1 MGTRVDSLDWRGL
14 ADSGPGRLA
23 FVTLAFGV
31 ALALSQAVSWLAG
44 EIVDVGEP
52 GTISRL
58 LVGVLALQLLG
69 FGGIIAAVV
78 WIRDEPL
85 RSSLRIGQVTD
96 WVVFYGTAAG
106 LAMMV
111 VASLATGLFRLLDL
125 EPAESA
131 AGAADDPLFYVVLL
145 VVSTLIV
152 VPMEEAF
159 FRGFVQTRLEERF
172 PAAVAISV
180 ASLCFVVV
188 HTSVSVGSGG
198 ELIALGLFFS
208 LGVVLGVSYAATENL
223 FVPIIGHAV
232 YNGTQILVRTLE
244 VLA

>member
-1 MGTRVDSLDWRGL
+1 MGARVDGLDWRGL
-14 ADSGPGRLA
+14 ADSRPSRLA

-31 ALALSQAVSWLAG
+31 ALAVSHSLSWLAG
-44 EIVDVGEP
+44 HIVGVGEP

-58 LVGVLALQLLG
+58 LVGVLALQLAG
-69 FGGIIAAVV
+69 FGGVVAVVV
-78 WIRDEPL
+78 WIRGKSWRPYL
-85 RSSLRIGQVTD
+85 RVGQVTE

-145 VVSTLIV
+145 VVSTLVV

-172 PAAVAISV
+172 HPGVALGV
-180 ASLCFVVV
+180 ASLFFVVV
-188 HTSVSVGSGG
+188 HTNVSVGSGG
-198 ELIALGLFFS
+198 EVLALGLFFS
-208 LGVVLGVSYAATENL
+208 LGVVLGVSYSVTENL
-223 FVPIIGHAV
+223 VVPIIGHAV
-232 YNGTQILVRTLE
+232 YNGTQIFVRTLE

>member
-14 ADSGPGRLA
+14 AASRPGRLA

-31 ALALSQAVSWLAG
+31 ALVVSHTLSWLAG
-44 EIVDVGEP
+44 RVVGVGES
-52 GTISRL
+52 GTISGL
-58 LVGVLALQLLG
+58 LVSVVALQLVG
-69 FGGIIAAVV
+69 FGAVVAAVV
-78 WIRDEPL
+78 WSRGKSWRSYL
-85 RSSLRIGQVTD
+85 RVGQVTE

-106 LAMMV
+106 LALMV

-131 AGAADDPLFYVVLL
+131 VGAAEDPLFYVVLL
-145 VVSTLIV
+145 VVSTFVV

-159 FRGFVQTRLEERF
+159 FRGFVQARLEERF
-172 PAAVAISV
+172 PAAVAIGV
-180 ASLCFVVV
+180 ASLFFVVV

-198 ELIALGLFFS
+198 ELLALGLFFS
-208 LGVVLGVSYAATENL
+208 LGVVLGVSYTVTENL

-244 VLA
+244 VLT